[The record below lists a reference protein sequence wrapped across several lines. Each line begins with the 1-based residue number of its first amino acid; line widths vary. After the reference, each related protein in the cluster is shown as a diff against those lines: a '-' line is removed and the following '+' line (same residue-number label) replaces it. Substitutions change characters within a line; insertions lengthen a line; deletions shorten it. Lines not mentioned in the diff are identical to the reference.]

1 MDEAYNKHARKNRS
15 LNNLNFTSMAPV
27 TSRMTPID
35 IAPSAEANAEA
46 EGFPFYQTPTPTTN
60 SRNSAFGSQNHVHF
74 SAPVSP
80 SHGIQGNGNNS
91 GLTPITPRRP
101 ALMAK
106 SKSHA
111 NFSTHRQPSS
121 SSQNPRLN
129 SKRPPPLERQDS
141 DWLPR
146 AGAVMANS
154 AREFKG
160 QSWLVSRD
168 SSTSFASLRSG
179 SHFYDGNEGDN
190 DGNIAGY
197 QRSHAE
203 NERITETRASLKRG
217 SYPASAMASPS
228 TSRHGSRHHS
238 RNQSRVSFAGLT
250 STQTE
255 PEVAV
260 SKTKDRL
267 MLESMM
273 GPDFVALDDR
283 LEAEEVSHQ
292 IQGLQPNP
300 QDEEAAVR
308 RLIREGVTQSSW
320 INMLMGWNLSA
331 EGGADLEECEEDL
344 EEDGLFN
351 PDRRRVFQRHFEG
364 VSNAPEER
372 VEPPKTDE
380 GGWSD
385 AAWLLSVVS
394 KVIL

>member
-1 MDEAYNKHARKNRS
+1 
-15 LNNLNFTSMAPV
+15 
-27 TSRMTPID
+27 
-35 IAPSAEANAEA
+35 
-46 EGFPFYQTPTPTTN
+46 
-60 SRNSAFGSQNHVHF
+60 
-74 SAPVSP
+74 
-80 SHGIQGNGNNS
+80 
-91 GLTPITPRRP
+91 
-101 ALMAK
+101 
-106 SKSHA
+106 
-111 NFSTHRQPSS
+111 
-121 SSQNPRLN
+121 
-129 SKRPPPLERQDS
+129 
-141 DWLPR
+141 
-146 AGAVMANS
+146 MANS

-190 DGNIAGY
+190 DGKIAGY

-217 SYPASAMASPS
+217 SYPASAMASPK
-228 TSRHGSRHHS
+228 
-238 RNQSRVSFAGLT
+238 
-250 STQTE
+250 

-260 SKTKDRL
+260 IKTKDRL

-344 EEDGLFN
+344 EEDRLFN